1 MSSNTIGLFLRHLAL
16 SEEVSQLA
24 AASDA
29 DLLAAYEA
37 GRGQAA
43 FSELMRRHG
52 PMVLR
57 TCRRVLGHKP
67 DAEDAF
73 QATFVLLARR
83 AGDLRAE
90 SSGPLSL
97 GGWLHRVAYRTAVNV
112 SAEVNRRKVRERQ
125 ASVMT
130 TADPDPV
137 HEATWNEVRPI
148 LDAELDALPA
158 DARRLLVACYL
169 QGKTHAE
176 AAAEFGLPVGS
187 VAWRLER
194 ARELLAERLRRRG
207 IAVSASLLAV
217 LLGAGDGTA
226 GVPAVL
232 LVHSVEAAVTFTEQ
246 STGVVSDTVAELVK
260 GGLAKMKA
268 GSAYVS
274 LAAVAWATL
283 LGAGLIVGQTLM
295 ARADDPDC
303 EAPAARATEP
313 TEPAADSPMHT
324 DRFGDPLPRGAM
336 ARLGSMRLRSTG
348 GQQSVAFTRDGR
360 GIITGGRGNP
370 TRLWDLSTG
379 KLVRQF
385 GDNCRLESNAVV
397 LSPDGRTLAGRG
409 GRDGGLHV
417 WDVESGKLLSEGDG
431 GSSDIVHL
439 AFSPDGKQIASAGN
453 DGKLRLWETSGTVV
467 WVQAVS
473 GDSLLA
479 VDFSADGKTVTL
491 VANKAV
497 SSWDTI
503 TGKKVSHG
511 GGLGRAAG
519 FATILSGGR
528 TLALTNSWIPEGK
541 EPAKEPDSVVRLVDL
556 GTLKEVRQLSL
567 EKVERG
573 VQTVAVDARGK
584 VLAAVSGSGE
594 IHLCALDTGAE
605 LRRCQ
610 GGKGFPDALAFS
622 ADGATLA
629 GMDRGTVR
637 LWDVASGKELTPVQ
651 GGHRQLVSSVAFTAD
666 GGVVSSGWDGSVR
679 EWDAATGR
687 ERRSISL
694 AGGETGD
701 CVHASTSSA
710 VSPDGATLASVGL
723 CAKKMES
730 FGFDIRLW
738 DRPAGRERASYFKDL
753 GHSLPEALVL
763 SPDGKLVACV
773 PGTRG
778 SGEVQLLESATGK
791 LLAKFP
797 GTLPAFSPD
806 GKLLA
811 AARPANDPLGVTIR
825 ETATARELCSIPLAA
840 NAQLSAFS
848 PDGRTLA
855 VACSPVTSAK
865 CSLHVWPLFK
875 DDSGKSVPGLRAGPA
890 RVIAEELPAGPRA
903 LAFSPDGRTLAV
915 PGEGNSVR
923 LLETASGKDRIR
935 FSGHVGEVWSLA
947 FSADGRR
954 VASGSL
960 DTTILVWDAT
970 GRLQGGRLSAASAK
984 EREDRWADLVGDDA
998 VRAWHAVRALADE
1011 PEQTVTFLADR
1022 LRPVA
1027 PLAPEAA
1034 AKLVRE
1040 LDNDAFDVRSKA
1052 RKELER
1058 LGPVAE
1064 TALRQA
1070 RQKATAL
1077 EVQRTLDALLAGV
1090 DEQKK
1095 CLFGEVLRTVR
1106 AAEVLESIGT
1116 PAARR
1121 LLTALAAGAPDAC
1134 LTQEARAALDH
1145 LAHAEK
1151 R

>member
-24 AASDA
+24 AASDS

-67 DAEDAF
+67 DVEDAF

-83 AGDLRAE
+83 AADLRAE

-112 SAEVNRRKVRERQ
+112 SAEVNRRRVRERQ

-176 AAAEFGLPVGS
+176 AAAEFGLPTGS

-217 LLGAGDGTA
+217 LLAAGDGTA

-246 STGVVSDTVAELVK
+246 STGVVSDSVAELVK
-260 GGLAKMKA
+260 GGLTKMKT
-268 GSAYVS
+268 GSAYAG
-274 LAAVAWATL
+274 LAAVGWATL

-295 ARADDPDC
+295 ARADDADC
-303 EAPAARATEP
+303 EAPAARTTEQ
-313 TEPAADSPMHT
+313 TEPAAEGPLLT
-324 DRFGDPLPRGAM
+324 DRFGDPLPRGAL
-336 ARLGSMRLRSTG
+336 ARLGSMRLRSASG

-360 GIITGGRGNP
+360 GVITGSRGNP
-370 TRLWDLSTG
+370 TRLWDLATG

-385 GDNCRLESNAVV
+385 GDNCRLESNAVA

-417 WDVESGKLLSEGDG
+417 WDVESGKLLAEGDG
-431 GSSDIVHL
+431 GPVDIIHL

-453 DGKLRLWETSGTVV
+453 DGKLRLWESNGVVV
-467 WVQAVS
+467 WVQAVAGGS
-473 GDSLLA
+473 PLA
-479 VDFSADGKTVTL
+479 VDFGADGKTVTL
-491 VANKAV
+491 VTGKTV

-503 TGKKVSHG
+503 TGKKVSQG
-511 GGLGRAAG
+511 GGLGRTAG
-519 FATILSGGR
+519 FATILSGGG
-528 TLALTNSWIPEGK
+528 TLAVTNSSIPEPK
-541 EPAKEPDSVVRLVDL
+541 EPAKEPDGIVRLVDL
-556 GTLKEVRQLSL
+556 STLKEVRQLNL

-573 VQTVAVDARGK
+573 IQTVAFDAKGK
-584 VLAAVSGSGE
+584 VLAAVSGMGE

-610 GGKGFPDALAFS
+610 GGKGFPDSLAFS

-629 GMDRGTVR
+629 GTDRGTVR

-651 GGHRQLVSSVAFTAD
+651 GGHRQVVSSVAFTAD
-666 GGVVSSGWDGSVR
+666 GGLVSSGWDGSVR
-679 EWDAATGR
+679 EWDVATGR
-687 ERRSISL
+687 QRRSLSL
-694 AGGETGD
+694 AGGEPGD
-701 CVHASTSSA
+701 CVHASMSS
-710 VSPDGATLASVGL
+710 VVTPDGATVASVGL
-723 CAKKMES
+723 CVKKMES
-730 FGFDIRLW
+730 IGCDIRLW
-738 DRPAGRERASYFKDL
+738 DRSAGRERASYFKDL
-753 GHSLPEALVL
+753 GQSLPGTLAL
-763 SPDGKLVACV
+763 SPDGRVVACV
-773 PGTRG
+773 PGTE
-778 SGEVQLLESATGK
+778 SEVQLWESATGN

-811 AARPANDPLGVTIR
+811 AARPANEPLGVTIR
-825 ETATARELCSIPLAA
+825 ETGTARELCVIPLAA
-840 NAQLSAFS
+840 NVQVSAFS

-865 CSLHVWPLFK
+865 CSLHLFPLLK
-875 DDSGKSVPGLRAGPA
+875 DDAGKSGLRTGPA
-890 RVIAEELPAGPRA
+890 RLVTEELSAWPRA
-903 LAFSPDGRTLAV
+903 LVFSPDGRTLAV
-915 PGEGNSVR
+915 PGEGNSIR
-923 LLETASGKDRIR
+923 LLETASGKERIH

-970 GRLQGGRLSAASAK
+970 GRLSGGRLSAASAK
-984 EREDRWADLVGDDA
+984 DREDRWAELVGDDA

-1011 PEQTVTFLADR
+1011 PEQTVTFLSDR

-1027 PLAPEAA
+1027 RLAPDAA
-1034 AKLVRE
+1034 TKLIRE
-1040 LDNDAFDVRSKA
+1040 LDDDAFDVRSKA

-1070 RQKATAL
+1070 RQKATSI
-1077 EVQRTLDALLAGV
+1077 EVQRTLDSLLAGL

-1106 AAEVLESIGT
+1106 AAEVLERIGT

-1121 LLTALAAGAPDAC
+1121 LLTTLAGGSPDAC

-1145 LAHAEK
+1145 LTHAEK